1 MIQVCS
7 QCGTRWNVRDKQR
20 VWCPRCNGSLLAPST
35 TPAPAAPPSSADFG
49 WRAGPRAPQRLPSGY
64 RWIAVRPGP
73 PPPPR
78 RRRRP
83 LGPTPRY
90 AAIPRWGLIDSIES
104 GGTGPGRTL
113 REGPSA
119 DRVRTTFF
127 VAAVA
132 LGVAAL
138 VHVLRYLL
146 LVINRNTLLNWLVAD
161 AAALLSVLA
170 SLAAVAAVMACA
182 AVLTRWLIAR
192 RAAAFEHRGRPE
204 SRSRRA
210 LWAGTLLP
218 PSGAM
223 LLAITFAVV
232 LATSGHLTGWA
243 LMAACL
249 VVCDLP
255 LLAAVWA
262 LVFVIELAKTE
273 DLYARLRP
281 VIWGW
286 WLLWLLST
294 MTSVFATV
302 TSGAQDSQ
310 GIANN
315 TVAMIVAYL
324 LALAS
329 VLVTARLFEGFE
341 AKPVE
346 RPAHRWIPVEYDED
360 VSADREDPA
369 DLSGSPAAVE
379 LAGAEPAA

>member
-20 VWCPRCNGSLLAPST
+20 SWCPRCNGTLLPPSAT
-35 TPAPAAPPSSADFG
+35 GTPPAPAAAPGG
-49 WRAGPRAPQRLPSGY
+49 WGPGRQTAPRLPQGY

-90 AAIPRWGLIDSIES
+90 LSIPRWGLVDRVDQDA
-104 GGTGPGRTL
+104 GPDRA
-113 REGPSA
+113 RRQAPPAE
-119 DRVRTTFF
+119 RVRTAFF
-127 VAAVA
+127 ISAVA
-132 LGVAAL
+132 LGAAAVVHL
-138 VHVLRYLL
+138 VRYLL
-146 LVINRNTLLNWLVAD
+146 LVINRNTLLNWMVAD

-170 SLAAVAAVMACA
+170 SLAAIAAVMNCA
-182 AVLTRWLIAR
+182 VVLTRWLIAR
-192 RAAAFEHRGRPE
+192 RAAAFEHAGRPE

-218 PSGAM
+218 PSAAM
-223 LLAITFAVV
+223 ALAITFAVV
-232 LATSGHLTGWA
+232 AATTRHSASWA
-243 LMAACL
+243 LMAAC
-249 VVCDLP
+249 VGFCCLP
-255 LLAAVWA
+255 LVAGVWS
-262 LVFVIELAKTE
+262 LVYVIELAKTE
-273 DLYARLRP
+273 DHYARLRR

-286 WLLWLLST
+286 WLLWLLGSV
-294 MTSVFATV
+294 TSVFASV

-324 LALAS
+324 LALVA
-329 VLVTARLFEGFE
+329 VLATAKVFEGFE

-346 RPAHRWIPVEYDED
+346 RPAHRWVVVADDEL
-360 VSADREDPA
+360 VGTESA
-369 DLSGSPAAVE
+369 AALE
-379 LAGAEPAA
+379 LPGEEPAA

>member
-20 VWCPRCNGSLLAPST
+20 VWCPRCNGTLLAPAT
-35 TPAPAAPPSSADFG
+35 TTPAAPPTRADTG
-49 WRAGPRAPQRLPSGY
+49 WSAGPRTAPRLPPGY

-90 AAIPRWGLIDSIES
+90 AAIPRWGLHDSIEP
-104 GGTGPGRTL
+104 GGTGPGRAT
-113 REGPSA
+113 RHAPSA

-127 VAAVA
+127 VAAIA
-132 LGVAAL
+132 LGTATL
-138 VHVLRYLL
+138 VHLVRYLL

-170 SLAAVAAVMACA
+170 SLAAVAAVMTCA
-182 AVLTRWLIAR
+182 AVLTRWMIAR
-192 RAAAFEHRGRPE
+192 RAAAFEHAGRPD

-210 LWAGTLLP
+210 LWVGTLLP
-218 PSGAM
+218 ASAAM
-223 LLAITFAVV
+223 VLAITFAVV
-232 LATSGHLTGWA
+232 LATSSRSTSWA
-243 LMAACL
+243 LMFACVAACC
-249 VVCDLP
+249 VP
-255 LLAAVWA
+255 LLATVWA
-262 LVFVIELAKTE
+262 LVYVIELARTE
-273 DLYARLRP
+273 DHYTRLRP

-286 WLLWLLST
+286 WLLWLLSSA
-294 MTSVFATV
+294 TSVFATV

-329 VLVTARLFEGFE
+329 VLATARLFEGFE
-341 AKPVE
+341 RKPVE
-346 RPAHRWIPVEYDED
+346 RPAHRWVVVEDD
-360 VSADREDPA
+360 GRDPAGSADA
-369 DLSGSPAAVE
+369 AGSTAAVE
-379 LAGAEPAA
+379 LTGAEPAA

>member
-20 VWCPRCNGSLLAPST
+20 SWCPRCNGTLLPPSATGAPL
-35 TPAPAAPPSSADFG
+35 APAAAPG
-49 WRAGPRAPQRLPSGY
+49 WGPGRQTAPRLPLGY

-90 AAIPRWGLIDSIES
+90 LSIPRWGLVDRVDHDA
-104 GGTGPGRTL
+104 GPDRA
-113 REGPSA
+113 RRQAPPPE
-119 DRVRTTFF
+119 RVRTAFF
-127 VAAVA
+127 ISAVA
-132 LGVAAL
+132 LGAAAVVHL
-138 VHVLRYLL
+138 VRYLL
-146 LVINRNTLLNWLVAD
+146 LVINRNTLLNWVVAD

-170 SLAAVAAVMACA
+170 SLAAIAAVMNCA
-182 AVLTRWLIAR
+182 VVLTRWLIAR
-192 RAAAFEHRGRPE
+192 RAAAFEHAGRPE

-218 PSGAM
+218 PSAAM
-223 LLAITFAVV
+223 ALAITFAVV
-232 LATSGHLTGWA
+232 AATTGHSASWA
-243 LMAACL
+243 LMAAC
-249 VVCDLP
+249 VGFCSLP
-255 LLAAVWA
+255 LIAGIWS
-262 LVFVIELAKTE
+262 LVYVIELAKTE
-273 DLYARLRP
+273 DHYARLRH

-286 WLLWLLST
+286 WLLWLLSC
-294 MTSVFATV
+294 MTSVFASV

-324 LALAS
+324 LALIA
-329 VLVTARLFEGFE
+329 VLATAKVFEGFE

-346 RPAHRWIPVEYDED
+346 RPAHRWVVVADDEPVGTE
-360 VSADREDPA
+360 SA
-369 DLSGSPAAVE
+369 AALE
-379 LAGAEPAA
+379 LPGEEPAA

>member
-20 VWCPRCNGSLLAPST
+20 SWCPRCNGTLLAPSASEAP
-35 TPAPAAPPSSADFG
+35 PAPGPDSG
-49 WRAGPRAPQRLPSGY
+49 WGRAPRSAPRLPPGY

-90 AAIPRWGLIDSIES
+90 LAIPRWGLQDRVDPDA
-104 GGTGPGRTL
+104 GPGRAPGQAPPA
-113 REGPSA
+113 E
-119 DRVRTTFF
+119 RVRTAFF
-127 VAAVA
+127 ITGVA
-132 LGVAAL
+132 LAAAAL

-146 LVINRNTLLNWLVAD
+146 LVINRNTLLNWVVAD

-170 SLAAVAAVMACA
+170 SLAAVAAVINCA
-182 AVLTRWLIAR
+182 LVLTRWLIAR
-192 RAAAFEHRGRPE
+192 RAAAFEHAGRPE

-218 PSGAM
+218 PSAA
-223 LLAITFAVV
+223 LVLAITFAVV
-232 LATSGHLTGWA
+232 AATTGHSASWA
-243 LMAACL
+243 LMAAC
-249 VVCDLP
+249 VAFCCLP
-255 LLAAVWA
+255 LLGTVWP
-262 LVFVIELAKTE
+262 LVYVIELAKTE
-273 DLYARLRP
+273 DHYERLRH

-286 WLLWLLST
+286 WLLWLLSSL
-294 MTSVFATV
+294 TSVFASV

-324 LALAS
+324 LALVA
-329 VLVTARLFEGFE
+329 VLATAKLFEGFE
-341 AKPVE
+341 AKPVA
-346 RPAHRWIPVEYDED
+346 RPAHRWVVVADDGHVETE
-360 VSADREDPA
+360 SA
-369 DLSGSPAAVE
+369 AAVE
-379 LAGAEPAA
+379 LPGEEPAA

>member
-20 VWCPRCNGSLLAPST
+20 VWCPRCNGTLLAPAT
-35 TPAPAAPPSSADFG
+35 TTAPAAPADSG
-49 WRAGPRAPQRLPSGY
+49 WRAGPRTPPRLPSGY

-90 AAIPRWGLIDSIES
+90 AAVPRWGLVDFIEP

-113 REGPSA
+113 RGAPSA

-138 VHVLRYLL
+138 MHLLRYML
-146 LVINRNTLLNWLVAD
+146 LVINRSTLLNWLVAD

-210 LWAGTLLP
+210 LWVGTLLP
-218 PSGAM
+218 PSAAM
-223 LLAITFAVV
+223 VLAITFAVV
-232 LATSGHLTGWA
+232 LATSGRLTSWT
-243 LMAACL
+243 LMAACV
-249 VVCDLP
+249 VVCCLP
-255 LLAAVWA
+255 LLAAVWS
-262 LVFVIELAKTE
+262 LVYVIELARTE
-273 DLYARLRP
+273 DHYTRLRQ

-294 MTSVFATV
+294 VTSVFATV

-315 TVAMIVAYL
+315 TVDMIVAYL

-329 VLVTARLFEGFE
+329 VVVTARLFEGFE

-346 RPAHRWIPVEYDED
+346 RPAHRWVVVEDD
-360 VSADREDPA
+360 SRGSADQEGPA
-369 DLSGSPAAVE
+369 DLSGSAAAVE
-379 LAGAEPAA
+379 LTGEEPAA

>member
-20 VWCPRCNGSLLAPST
+20 SWCPRCNGTLLAPT
-35 TPAPAAPPSSADFG
+35 ATGAPPAPGAAPG
-49 WRAGPRAPQRLPSGY
+49 WGPGPRTAPRLPQGY

-90 AAIPRWGLIDSIES
+90 LAIPRWGLVDWVDRD
-104 GGTGPGRTL
+104 GGPGRDQ
-113 REGPSA
+113 RQAPKAE
-119 DRVRTTFF
+119 RVRTSFL
-127 VAAVA
+127 VSAVA
-132 LGVAAL
+132 LGAAAVVHL
-138 VHVLRYLL
+138 VRYLL
-146 LVINRNTLLNWLVAD
+146 LVLNRNTLLNWMVAD

-170 SLAAVAAVMACA
+170 SLAAIVAVMNCA
-182 AVLTRWLIAR
+182 VVLTRWLIGR
-192 RAAAFEHRGRPE
+192 RAAAFEHAGRSE

-218 PSGAM
+218 PSAAM
-223 LLAITFAVV
+223 ALAITFAVV
-232 LATSGHLTGWA
+232 AATTGHSASWA
-243 LMAACL
+243 LMAAC
-249 VVCDLP
+249 VGFCCLP
-255 LLAAVWA
+255 LVAGIWS
-262 LVFVIELAKTE
+262 LVYVIELARTE
-273 DLYARLRP
+273 DHYARMRH

-286 WLLWLLST
+286 WLLWLLSSV
-294 MTSVFATV
+294 TSVFASV

-324 LALAS
+324 VALVAVLA
-329 VLVTARLFEGFE
+329 TAKLFEGFE

-346 RPAHRWIPVEYDED
+346 RPVHRWVVVADDELVD
-360 VSADREDPA
+360 TESAAP
-369 DLSGSPAAVE
+369 LE
-379 LAGAEPAA
+379 LPGEEPAA